1 MPIKRMKGPDKT
13 TRSPRCD
20 VKLCRMIQVNT
31 CVLIVREDANNV
43 NGRRGMMV
51 SVTEVVVEPGKKI
64 RSSVRRQ
71 RTASPVIDVL
81 RRESSK
87 GIKKV
92 AGEAVPEVEAEKH
105 HERRHPVES

>member
-1 MPIKRMKGPDKT
+1 MKGPDKT

-64 RSSVRRQ
+64 RSCVRGQ
-71 RTASPVIDVL
+71 GTASPVKDVL
-81 RRESSK
+81 KRKDRK
-87 GIKKV
+87 RVGVV
-92 AGEAVPEVEAEKH
+92 ADSVAPDIETEQE
-105 HERRHPVES
+105 HERGHGVKS